1 MAAVGAHGDSAGRW
15 SLHGRTALVT
25 GGTRGIGRAVV
36 EELSALGAAV
46 HTCSRTEAELAERLK
61 EWEAKGFRV
70 TGSVCDVSV
79 RDQRELLLRD
89 VAGSFGG
96 KLDILVNSVGTHHTK
111 PTTEY
116 SADEYSF
123 IMATDLESAYHLC
136 QLAHPLLKASGSASI
151 VFISSVSGVVAISS
165 GSIYGMTKG
174 AMNQLAKNLACEWA
188 KDSIR
193 TNSVAPWYI
202 KTSLV
207 EEDLAKEEF
216 VDSIAR
222 RTPMRRVG
230 EPEEVSSL
238 VAFLCMPCSSYI
250 SGQTI
255 SVDGGMTINGFYP
268 TKD

>member
-1 MAAVGAHGDSAGRW
+1 MAAPGAHGDSAGRW

-36 EELSALGAAV
+36 EELAALGAAV
-46 HTCSRTEAELAERLK
+46 HTCSRKEVELGERLK

-79 RDQRELLLRD
+79 RDQRELLLRN
-89 VAGSFGG
+89 VANRFGG
-96 KLDILVNSVGTHHTK
+96 KLDILVNNVGTNRAK

-116 SADEYSF
+116 SADDYSF
-123 IMATDLESAYHLC
+123 IMGTNLESAYHLC

-151 VFISSVSGVVAISS
+151 VFISSVSGVVAVSS
-165 GSIYGMTKG
+165 GSIYCMTKG

-188 KDSIR
+188 KDNIR

-207 EEDLAKEEF
+207 EEVRDLL
-216 VDSIAR
+216 I
-222 RTPMRRVG
+222 
-230 EPEEVSSL
+230 
-238 VAFLCMPCSSYI
+238 
-250 SGQTI
+250 
-255 SVDGGMTINGFYP
+255 
-268 TKD
+268 